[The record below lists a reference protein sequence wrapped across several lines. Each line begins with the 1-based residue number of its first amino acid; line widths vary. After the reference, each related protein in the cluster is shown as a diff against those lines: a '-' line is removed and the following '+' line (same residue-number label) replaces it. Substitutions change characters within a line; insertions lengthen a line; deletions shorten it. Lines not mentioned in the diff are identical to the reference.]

1 MIEFLIPLPN
11 ILAQFAITCNQA
23 YYANLLYCIG
33 YPPFMY
39 RNWKRGDNLQL
50 GYFSLLWVL
59 SALGVVSYLMGWD
72 LSGILMEMI
81 E

>member
-1 MIEFLIPLPN
+1 MIELLIPLPN

-39 RNWKRGDNLQL
+39 RNWKRGDKIQF
-50 GYFSLLWVL
+50 GYFSFLWVL
-59 SALGVVSYLMGWD
+59 SILGVFMYVMGWGFRD
-72 LSGILMEMI
+72 
-81 E
+81 